1 MKTRRIVHGLSA
13 LCLGIVSGL
22 IFPRQS
28 AFGQI
33 ASEWKYAIDSF
44 DDSVNGVQVGGSA
57 YEFFGMAFKD
67 EGDNLFIAL
76 NANLPLTGANAP
88 FALDGI
94 VSWGDLFFNFS
105 GNDFSI
111 ASTQESLYAVRFAHS
126 NNSNVPT
133 LGVYRNVTATSVTS
147 INSGFASLSSYNNY
161 VQSAGKTPS
170 LADLPANTSYFNQ
183 TQPVLNA
190 IATGTFVTGINF
202 SDATQL
208 NQLGLNFNQFGATG
222 SQTIGFSFDRKALPA
237 GNLIA
242 NIFAECA
249 NDGMV
254 LLGETKSVPEPFS
267 VLGCLVGVGLIGY
280 RKWSKR
286 NQMG

>member
-1 MKTRRIVHGLSA
+1 MNRMINVLPTLSLA
-13 LCLGIVSGL
+13 AFSGFL
-22 IFPRQS
+22 L
-28 AFGQI
+28 AGQAAI
-33 ASEWKYAIDSF
+33 AQTAAGWDYAIDSF
-44 DDSVNGVQVGGSA
+44 NDGVNGSQVGGSA
-57 YEFFGMAFKD
+57 YEFFGMAFKE
-67 EGDNLFIAL
+67 EGDNLFIAV

-88 FALDGI
+88 FALDGV

-105 GNDFSI
+105 GNDFSL
-111 ASTQESLYAVRFAHS
+111 ASTQGSLYAIRFAQS

-147 INSGFASLSSYNNY
+147 INSGFSSLSSYNNY

-183 TQPVLNA
+183 TGPVLNA
-190 IATGTFVTGINF
+190 IETGNFVTDINF
-202 SDATQL
+202 LDSTQL

-222 SQTIGFSFDRKALPA
+222 SQTIGFSFDRTALPA
-237 GNLIA
+237 GNFLA

-254 LLGETKSVPEPFS
+254 LLGETQSVPEPLTL
-267 VLGCLVGVGLIGY
+267 LGSLVGAGLIGFHH
-280 RKWSKR
+280 RNKR
-286 NQMG
+286 NQIS